1 VEHRGGA
8 NEVSSFVT
16 RECVRA
22 AGRELEYVR
31 IPAAREGL
39 PTLVF
44 LHEGLGT
51 IALWREFPAALAERT
66 GCGVLAYSRYGN
78 GFSTPLAEARTPAY
92 MHDEALIALPEVLRE
107 LDAGETILIGHSDGA
122 SIALI
127 YAAAHPAA
135 VRGLVL
141 EAPHVFVEELSV
153 QSIAAIKGEYAN
165 GMRERMASY
174 HADVDRTFFGWN
186 DIWLSPEF
194 RAWNIETEVRRVR
207 TPALVLQGLKDQ
219 YGTPAQVEAIAAGS
233 SARVDSLLLAGCAHA
248 PHRDRRTLVEET
260 VAAWIRER
268 MA

>member
-1 VEHRGGA
+1 M
-8 NEVSSFVT
+8 T

-22 AGRELEYVR
+22 GGRDLEYVK

-39 PTLVF
+39 PVLVF

-51 IALWREFPAALAERT
+51 VALWREFPAALAERT
-66 GCGVLAYSRYGN
+66 GCGALVYSRYGN
-78 GFSTPLAEARTPAY
+78 GFSTPLAQPRTPGY
-92 MHDEALIALPEVLRE
+92 MHDEALAVLPEVLRE
-107 LDAGETILIGHSDGA
+107 LDVGETILVGHSDGA

-153 QSIAAIKGEYAN
+153 QSIAAVKGEYEN
-165 GMRERMASY
+165 GLRERMAGH
-174 HADVDRTFFGWN
+174 HADVDRTFYGWN
-186 DIWLSPEF
+186 DIWLAPEF
-194 RAWNIETEVRRVR
+194 RDWNIETEVRRVR
-207 TPALVLQGLKDQ
+207 TPAFVLQGRKDQ

-248 PHRDRRTLVEET
+248 PHRDRRALVEET
-260 VAAWIRER
+260 AAAWIRER
-268 MA
+268 IA